1 MLFEQCFAGQ
11 PSVNARDVAA
21 SWRPSYGEWL
31 GARAAKGFD
40 RTITGRYL
48 EEKGIALA
56 EMRGAITTR
65 PGRCGITK
73 P

>member
-11 PSVNARDVAA
+11 PSVNARDMAA

-31 GARAAKGFD
+31 GAQAAEGFD

-48 EEKGIALA
+48 EEKGITGWQTEILRADSN
-56 EMRGAITTR
+56 GARIV
-65 PGRCGITK
+65 IE
-73 P
+73 